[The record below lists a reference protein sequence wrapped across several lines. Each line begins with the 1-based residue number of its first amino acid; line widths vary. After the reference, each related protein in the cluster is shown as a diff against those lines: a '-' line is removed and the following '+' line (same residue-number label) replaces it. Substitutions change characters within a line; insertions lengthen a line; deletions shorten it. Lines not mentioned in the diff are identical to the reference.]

1 MTSPEI
7 VTTYYLSKIYSLRDA
22 IGAVIEDLGLNGKL
36 KDQRLGYSAKLT
48 ISYKRSLGQRK
59 VCSSLQSDE
68 FFCFELI
75 DSNQKLPRW
84 TDWFVFLLWTDW
96 FVFCFELIDWTQ
108 ILFALSVSLQME
120 TLKKN
125 PIASTVYYLYVPYCS
140 RSSTLGMTMLT
151 SYNQFFLKWIILL
164 ITSGVM
170 TIFFIVNNFAVNHVQ
185 IGSSV
190 G

>member
-68 FFCFELI
+68 FF
-75 DSNQKLPRW
+75 
-84 TDWFVFLLWTDW
+84 LL
-96 FVFCFELIDWTQ
+96 
-108 ILFALSVSLQME
+108 
-120 TLKKN
+120 
-125 PIASTVYYLYVPYCS
+125 
-140 RSSTLGMTMLT
+140 
-151 SYNQFFLKWIILL
+151 
-164 ITSGVM
+164 
-170 TIFFIVNNFAVNHVQ
+170 
-185 IGSSV
+185 
-190 G
+190 